1 MAVELTSEERNKL
14 IGGPL
19 AAAMAVM
26 AVDMG
31 IFSSAQ
37 EAIALGR
44 TLAGAAGRYSANPLI
59 ASLFDPEALKQG
71 IRPEKLQ
78 VSPEDVRDGKLLD
91 RALEEVDGAV
101 ALARAKG
108 DAASEAATGG
118 KGGGGGE
125 GSATH
130 IFQALQYLRKLSNHP
145 KLVLGPEHPEM
156 NNVNRMLKE
165 QNMTIDDISLAPK
178 LLALRQILWD
188 CGIGTQEEMK
198 KEGGDEL
205 GDVVVD
211 RHDRHRVLI
220 FAQMKGMLDII
231 EKDLFKKHLPSLTY
245 LRMDGSTPN
254 ARRFEMQQQFNGDP
268 SLVCVCVSLRANK

>member
-14 IGGPL
+14 MGGPL

-44 TLAGAAGRYSANPLI
+44 TLAGAAGRYASNPLI

-101 ALARAKG
+101 ALARAKT
-108 DAASEAATGG
+108 DAASAQQYCQLIVEGCEAVAAAAGDG
-118 KGGGGGE
+118 LFGSGE
-125 GSATH
+125 KVSAAEKA
-130 IFQALQYLRKLSNHP
+130 ALERIRQH
-145 KLVLGPEHPEM
+145 LG
-156 NNVNRMLKE
+156 V
-165 QNMTIDDISLAPK
+165 T
-178 LLALRQILWD
+178 
-188 CGIGTQEEMK
+188 T
-198 KEGGDEL
+198 
-205 GDVVVD
+205 V
-211 RHDRHRVLI
+211 
-220 FAQMKGMLDII
+220 
-231 EKDLFKKHLPSLTY
+231 
-245 LRMDGSTPN
+245 
-254 ARRFEMQQQFNGDP
+254 
-268 SLVCVCVSLRANK
+268 